1 MKTIIVEGNKGF
13 LFKKGKFIKMVEAGE
28 YTSFNKDFGK
38 LSIKI
43 GEDKSSSIKLWVL
56 SIFQK

>member
-28 YTSFNKDFGK
+28 YKGC
-38 LSIKI
+38 LQAWQARHIAR
-43 GEDKSSSIKLWVL
+43 
-56 SIFQK
+56 